1 MAPETQSLQ
10 RVQRLQILQRLS
22 PLQRLQRT
30 QTLERLQRLQ
40 RVPWQTIIPKRSK
53 TRNNQN
59 KLRAKSRSPA
69 LFGRK
74 FFGHTERRP
83 FGATV
88 WGRVCV
94 RVRVPFPT
102 WDIHFPTFLPSLKR
116 TVEEQKDGNRNVGLS
131 LSLSAINANLYV
143 YVCMFVYT
151 KLCLDWRPGPT
162 S

>member
-1 MAPETQSLQ
+1 MAPATQSLQ
-10 RVQRLQILQRLS
+10 RLQRLQILQRLS

-30 QTLERLQRLQ
+30 QTLERLRRLQ

-74 FFGHTERRP
+74 FLGHTERRP

-116 TVEEQKDGNRNVGLS
+116 TVEEQKMEIEISVS
-131 LSLSAINANLYV
+131 LSLFYKCKFKCVCV
-143 YVCMFVYT
+143 YVCIYKFVA
-151 KLCLDWRPGPT
+151 
-162 S
+162 